1 MADKIDKVLNYFLR
15 IPVLMFDI
23 PVFSFSRKISE
34 YERQGI
40 VDTLKEGDILLTAD
54 KLFPLWRFV
63 VGLMGSPCYSHAAI
77 YEGEKNIIE
86 ATTFH
91 PSGCGVVRTPVNDFL
106 SGRKNICVIRPS
118 YRLQHKKNTMFIWL
132 EGQLGKPYDYDFNC
146 DNNQAMYCA
155 KLVGKAM
162 QVAGFSIDTR
172 RFLHYRLY
180 LPDFLMKIE
189 EMNIV
194 YRKCE
199 KKSRQLLYCLP
210 LILFI
215 PTCLTNLTIASFLG
229 ALIFLLII
237 AAGWLQHLKL
247 M

>member
-1 MADKIDKVLNYFLR
+1 MADKINKVLKIFLR

-34 YERQGI
+34 YERQDI
-40 VDTLKEGDILLTAD
+40 VDTLADGDILLTAD

-63 VGLMGSPCYSHAAI
+63 VGLLGSPRYSHAAI
-77 YEGEKNIIE
+77 YEGKKNIIE

-91 PSGCGVVRTPVNDFL
+91 PSGFGVVRTPVNDFL
-106 SGRKNICVIRPS
+106 SGRKDICVMRPS
-118 YRLQHKKNTMFIWL
+118 YRSQYQKSTMFIWL
-132 EGQLGKPYDYDFNC
+132 EEQLGKPYDYDFSC
-146 DNNQAMYCA
+146 DNNHAMYCA

-162 QVAGFSIDTR
+162 QMAGFSTDTR
-172 RFLHYRLY
+172 RFLHYSLY
-180 LPDFLMKIE
+180 LPDFFIRTE
-189 EMNIV
+189 EMKVV

-199 KKSRQLLYCLP
+199 TKSRQLVYCLP

-215 PTCLTNLTIASFLG
+215 PTFLTNITMAPVFG
-229 ALIFLLII
+229 AIIFLLII